1 MIAALALSAA
11 AQADVTLSYR
21 FWDLNQAPAIEEIA
35 RAFEAKNPGIKVE
48 IEVIPW
54 AQYWTNLET
63 AATGRN
69 LPDIFWI
76 NAPNFELY
84 ASNGMLLPLDD
95 RLAKS
100 SLISIE
106 DYPEALAAIYNYRGK
121 QYGIPKDFDTI
132 GLWYNKELFD
142 AAGIAYPDEAWT
154 WDDLIKAAVALTDEA
169 NQVWGIAAELNL
181 QSGFGNTVH
190 QAGGYIINEDRTK
203 TGIAEPE
210 AIEGLKFWTGLIHVH
225 KASPSMA
232 QMTDTE
238 PVSLFESGRVAMYF
252 TGSWNAIRFA
262 NNEYTKD
269 RVDVAVLPKGKERAV
284 MIHGL
289 ANVIAA
295 NTKYPEEAWK
305 FVEFLGSKEAMEIQ
319 AKTGTVIPAY
329 MEMTDLWVNSIPQFN
344 LRAFMDQLDYAVP
357 YPASVRAGHWQ
368 QLLVDCLIPAWAGEV
383 SIEEAAQEAQ
393 RQIQEVLDSERR

>member
-1 MIAALALSAA
+1 LIAALALSAA